1 MGYVKYYGGEDV
13 FKNKEALPFNVKL
26 NFKRA
31 FEFWEE
37 EAKSKEKAVAEHA
50 KAVLKRMEKAP
61 ELKGS
66 ISDET
71 LLDKYS
77 EEAAL
82 LLSPMFPRMLGM
94 NEIKAACV
102 PFNAFLFN
110 VSPRFSGIVT
120 DSDEIDIRMRH
131 ISEEQLYIAACVFIM
146 NFKYGA
152 GINHKNAMYFD
163 IPDKDTGVI
172 KHYRVFFNADFSS
185 FTAKKGFKHL
195 TDEEIRELTDNF
207 DDIELWKKKIP
218 PGSFTYEGFAL
229 MTLFDVTSEEAM
241 SSLKNDL
248 LKKDA
253 LQAPDIVE
261 RIRENLGAMLN
272 VGDLKLGFAAYD
284 EDRQSL
290 KSLGYGLWNSVM
302 LSDKSQKK
310 ASEAFCEYSYPHIF
324 QKRKVLTVS
333 KFDEKLAEVNAVA
346 NKLVKH
352 ELKSYMAAPLVYN
365 DEIIGM
371 LEMGSQ
377 QENAIN
383 SVIGSKMEEVIPLF
397 TTALK
402 RSIDEL
408 ETKLEAIIQEK
419 CTAIHPTVSWR
430 FFEAAENLY
439 QKQRFYDT
447 NTMEEIVFNDVVPLY
462 GQSDIKS
469 SSTKRNNAIQA
480 DLIEQFNLAKG
491 VLDLTITRMDFPVYH
506 NLRYR
511 IDQYIEKTRE
521 RLGAGDELK
530 ALEFL
535 KREIYPVFDHV
546 KELDAD
552 LSAAVHDY
560 QQALDPELEVI
571 YKERKA
577 YEDSVTA
584 LNNKVADFLE
594 KSQEEAQGMFP
605 HYFERYKTDGVEYN
619 IYIGQSLV
627 NHRDYNEIY
636 LHNLRLWQLK
646 TMVEVENAVH
656 RLRPQL
662 PMPLEVCSL
671 ILVHSNPMSIRF
683 RQDEKQFDVDGAYNV
698 RYEIVKKR
706 IDKAYIKGTNERLTQ
721 PRKIAIVYSRDEELL
736 EYQNYID
743 YLRSIDYIKKD
754 IEILD
759 LENMPGV
766 NGLKAIRVEVNYKV
780 RDKKVPKAVKKK
792 IAEMAQVEK
801 N

>member
-1 MGYVKYYGGEDV
+1 MGYVKYYGDGGL
-13 FKNKEALPFNVKL
+13 FKNKKALPFNVKI

-37 EAKSKEKAVAEHA
+37 EAQSTDKAVAERA
-50 KAVLKRMEKAP
+50 KAVLKKLEKTP
-61 ELKGS
+61 ELRES
-66 ISDET
+66 ITDESV
-71 LLDKYS
+71 LDKYS
-77 EEAAL
+77 EETAL
-82 LLSPMFPRMLGM
+82 LLSPMFPKMLGQ

-102 PFNAFLFN
+102 PFEKFLFN
-110 VSPRFSGIVT
+110 VSSRLNNILDNAG
-120 DSDEIDIRMRH
+120 EIEMRMRRV
-131 ISEEQLYIAACVFIM
+131 SEEQLYVAACVFIL

-152 GINHKNAMYFD
+152 GINHKGAMYFD
-163 IPDKDTGVI
+163 IPDAESGVM
-172 KHYRVFFNADFSS
+172 KHYRVFFNGDFSS
-185 FTAKKGFKHL
+185 FTPKKSFKAL
-195 TDEEIRELTDNF
+195 SAEEIRELTDNF
-207 DDIELWKKKIP
+207 DNYELWKEKIP
-218 PGSFTYEGFAL
+218 PGSFDYEGFAL
-229 MTLFDVTSEEAM
+229 MTIFDVTSEEAM

-253 LQAPDIVE
+253 LQAPDTVE
-261 RIRENLGAMLN
+261 TIRENLGAMLN
-272 VGDLKLGFAAYD
+272 VSDLKLGFATFD

-302 LSDKSQKK
+302 LSDKSEKK
-310 ASEAFCEYSYPHIF
+310 ATEAFCEYSYPLIF
-324 QKRKVLTVS
+324 QQRKVLTIS
-333 KFDEKLAEVNAVA
+333 KYDEKLGEVNEVA
-346 NKLVKH
+346 NKLIKH
-352 ELKSYMAAPLVYN
+352 ELRSYLAAPLVYN
-365 DEIIGM
+365 DQIIGIM
-371 LEMGSQ
+371 EMGSQ

-383 SVIGSKMEEVIPLF
+383 SVIAAKMEEVIPLF

-402 RSIDEL
+402 RSIEEL

-439 QKQRFYDT
+439 RRQRFYDT
-447 NTMEEIVFNDVVPLY
+447 NTMEEIVFNEVVPLY

-469 SSTKRNNAIQA
+469 SSTLRNNAIQA
-480 DLIEQFNLAKG
+480 DLIEQFNLAKS
-491 VLDLTITRMDFPVYH
+491 VLNLTIERMDFPVYH

-546 KELDAD
+546 KELDEGI
-552 LSAAVHDY
+552 SEAVKAY

-584 LNNKVADFLE
+584 MNNKIADFLE
-594 KSQEEAQGMFP
+594 KAQEEAQGMFP

-636 LHNLRLWQLK
+636 LQNLRLWQLK
-646 TMVEVENAVH
+646 SMIEVENAVH

-662 PMPLEVCSL
+662 PMSLEVCSL

-706 IDKAYIKGTNERLTQ
+706 IDKAYVKGTNERLTQ
-721 PRKIAIVYSRDEELL
+721 PRKIAIVYSRDEELQ
-736 EYQNYID
+736 EYQNYVK
-743 YLRSIDYIKKD
+743 YLQSIGYIKENV
-754 IEILD
+754 EILD

-766 NGLKAIRVEVNYKV
+766 NGLKALRVEVDYKIEEK
-780 RDKKVPKAVKKK
+780 RSPEASKRKARKLAK
-792 IAEMAQVEK
+792 VEK